1 MMPAS
6 IKAQDT
12 QWGSFGVLREEERKP
27 TLNTST
33 CFSNPVSPNFTF
45 INVVS
50 SKKKKFYLRL
60 PFSKKKDII
69 IYLQKI
75 FKPNGISR
83 VLKIPYNTYCC
94 P

>member
-33 CFSNPVSPNFTF
+33 CFSNPVSLNFTF

-50 SKKKKFYLRL
+50 SKKKKVLFEA
-60 PFSKKKDII
+60 PF
-69 IYLQKI
+69 
-75 FKPNGISR
+75 F
-83 VLKIPYNTYCC
+83 
-94 P
+94 